1 MISFHRGGAC
11 ARQGS
16 TGAMLRDPQLDMQ
29 AMRVVPRRRS
39 DLPCV
44 VVVGG
49 GISGLCAASELL
61 GSAGQRGVAVDVAV
75 FEAASELGGQI
86 RTERVDGMLLEWGPD
101 SVVGQKPAGGELCAM
116 LGLQDE
122 IVRFDGA
129 EPTFELLHEGRLLP
143 LPSGFV
149 MMAPTR
155 LGPLFESSLFT
166 PLGKLRVAAERFLP
180 PRRSERDDESLRD
193 FVVRRFGWEAYE
205 RVAEP
210 IIGGL
215 FTADAE
221 RLSMRCAAPRLLELE
236 LGHGSVTKGLQR
248 MRAAARVGGGHS
260 GAGGFFSIRSGLST
274 LIDRLAARLPRG
286 CVRLATP
293 VRRIE
298 RLGESYSVI
307 SADGRETEAVAVVL
321 AGPAWASAQLLRD
334 LDPEL
339 AGALRG
345 LGYASC
351 STVHLAYGRQ
361 QVRRPLSSYGFFVP
375 RASGLPILACTDVSA
390 KYPGRAPAD
399 RVLLRVFLGG
409 AGRPR
414 MDGHDAQGAIDAA
427 HRTVARLLEIEG
439 RPVFAQVRDFP
450 RSMPQFPVGYRAT
463 IELLVDRSARHP
475 GLVLC
480 GGALGA
486 VGLPDCIASGRSAGD
501 AALEH
506 VASRHPTRDARS
518 A

>member
-1 MISFHRGGAC
+1 MPPS
-11 ARQGS
+11 
-16 TGAMLRDPQLDMQ
+16 DP
-29 AMRVVPRRRS
+29 PR
-39 DLPCV
+39 V

-61 GSAGQRGVAVDVAV
+61 AFARRRGVAVEVAV

-86 RTERVDGMLLEWGPD
+86 RTERIDGMLLEWGPD
-101 SVVGQKPAGGELCAM
+101 SLVGQKPAGGELCAL

-122 IVRFDGA
+122 IVPFGGGG
-129 EPTFELLHEGRLLP
+129 PTFELLHEGRILP

-155 LGPLFESSLFT
+155 LGPLFESPLFT
-166 PLGKLRVAAERFLP
+166 PLGKLRIAAERFVP

-193 FVVRRFGWEAYE
+193 FVVRRFGREAYE

-210 IIGGL
+210 ILGGL

-236 LGHGSVTKGLQR
+236 HRHGSVTSGMQR
-248 MRAAARVGGGHS
+248 MRAAARSSSGGHS
-260 GAGGFFSIRSGLST
+260 GAGGFFTIRSGLST
-274 LIDRLAARLPRG
+274 LVQRLAARLPAG

-298 RLGESYSVI
+298 RLADRYSI
-307 SADGRETEAVAVVL
+307 ASADGRETEAAAVVL
-321 AGPAWASAQLLRD
+321 AGPAWASAQMLRD

-339 AGALRG
+339 AARLGG
-345 LGYASC
+345 LDYASC
-351 STVHLAYGRQ
+351 STVHLAYRRE
-361 QVRRPLSSYGFFVP
+361 QVRRPLSTYGFFVP

-390 KYPGRAPAD
+390 KYPGRARAD
-399 RVLLRVFLGG
+399 QVLLRVFLGG

-414 MDGHDAQGAIDAA
+414 SDGRDAQSEIEVA

-439 RPVFAQVRDFP
+439 PPVFGQVRDFP
-450 RSMPQFPVGYRAT
+450 RSMPQFPVGYGET
-463 IELLVDRSARHP
+463 IELARR
-475 GLVLC
+475 GLGAPSGARAMRWSDGR
-480 GGALGA
+480 GGASGLHRLGSKRRQCRA
-486 VGLPDCIASGRSAGD
+486 RAREPPCPGGQRPDQIR
-501 AALEH
+501 
-506 VASRHPTRDARS
+506 RDARS

>member
-1 MISFHRGGAC
+1 MF
-11 ARQGS
+11 
-16 TGAMLRDPQLDMQ
+16 PP
-29 AMRVVPRRRS
+29 VRRS
-39 DLPCV
+39 DFPRV

-49 GISGLCAASELL
+49 GISGLSAASELL
-61 GSAGQRGVAVDVAV
+61 RSAAQRGVAVEVAV
-75 FEAASELGGQI
+75 FEASSELGGQI

-101 SVVGQKPAGGELCAM
+101 SLVGQKPAGGELCAR
-116 LGLQDE
+116 LGLHDE
-122 IVRFDGA
+122 IVRFESG
-129 EPTFELLHEGRLLP
+129 EPTFELLHEGRLHP

-166 PLGKLRVAAERFLP
+166 TLGKLRVASERFLP

-193 FVVRRFGWEAYE
+193 FVVRRFGREAYE

-210 IIGGL
+210 ILGGL

-236 LGHGSVTKGLQR
+236 LRHGSVTTGFQR
-248 MRAAARVGGGHS
+248 MRAAERAGGGRHS

-274 LIDRLAARLPRG
+274 LVDRLAARLPEG
-286 CVRLATP
+286 SVRLATP

-298 RLGESYSVI
+298 RQGDGYSVI

-321 AGPAWASAQLLRD
+321 AGPAWASAQMLRD

-339 AGALRG
+339 AEALGG

-351 STVHLAYGRQ
+351 STVHLAYGRE
-361 QVRRPLSSYGFFVP
+361 QVGRPLSTYGFFVP

-390 KYPGRAPAD
+390 KYPGRAPVD

-409 AGRPR
+409 AGRPET
-414 MDGHDAQGAIDAA
+414 DGFDARTQIDVA
-427 HRTVARLLEIEG
+427 HRSVARLLEIKG
-439 RPVFAQVRDFP
+439 PPVFGQVRDFP
-450 RSMPQFPVGYRAT
+450 RSMPQFPVGYSAT
-463 IELLVDRSARHP
+463 IELLAERSARHP

-480 GGALGA
+480 GGAVGA
-486 VGLPDCIASGRSAGD
+486 LGLPDCIASGRSAGD
-501 AALEH
+501 ATLEY
-506 VASRHPTRDARS
+506 VASARKTNARRDARS

>member
-1 MISFHRGGAC
+1 MPH
-11 ARQGS
+11 
-16 TGAMLRDPQLDMQ
+16 
-29 AMRVVPRRRS
+29 S
-39 DLPCV
+39 DFPCV

-49 GISGLCAASELL
+49 GISGLCAASELIR
-61 GSAGQRGVAVDVAV
+61 SARQRGLAVEVAV

-86 RTERVDGMLLEWGPD
+86 RTERIGGMLLEWGPD
-101 SVVGQKPAGGELCAM
+101 GLVSQKPAGGELCAL
-116 LGLQDE
+116 LGLHDE
-122 IVRFDGA
+122 IVRFDGGQ
-129 EPTFELLHEGRLLP
+129 PTFELLHEDRLLP

-166 PLGKLRVAAERFLP
+166 PLGKLRVAAERFVP
-180 PRRSERDDESLRD
+180 PRRSERGDESLRD
-193 FVVRRFGWEAYE
+193 FVVRRFGREAYE

-210 IIGGL
+210 ILGGL

-236 LGHGSVTKGLQR
+236 RRHGSVTAGMQR
-248 MRAAARVGGGHS
+248 MRSAAGGGHS
-260 GAGGFFSIRSGLST
+260 GAGGFFTIRSGLST
-274 LIDRLAARLPRG
+274 LVQRLAARLPAG

-298 RLGESYSVI
+298 RVADGYSIV
-307 SADGRETEAVAVVL
+307 SAEGRETEAVAVVL
-321 AGPAWASAQLLRD
+321 AGPAWASAQMLRD

-339 AGALRG
+339 AARLDG

-351 STVHLAYGRQ
+351 STVHLAYRRE
-361 QVRRPLSSYGFFVP
+361 QVRRPLSTYGFFVP

-414 MDGHDAQGAIDAA
+414 TDEPDAQSQIDVA
-427 HRTVARLLEIEG
+427 HDTVARLLAVEG
-439 RPVFAQVRDFP
+439 APVFGQVRDFP
-450 RSMPQFPVGYRAT
+450 RSMPQFPVGYTGT
-463 IELLVDRSARHP
+463 IEWLAERSARHP
-475 GLVLC
+475 GIALC
-480 GGALGA
+480 GGAVGA
-486 VGLPDCIASGRSAGD
+486 LGLPDCIASGRSAGSVT
-501 AALEH
+501 LEY
-506 VASRHPTRDARS
+506 VASRPSGQTKTFAHPTRDVRS